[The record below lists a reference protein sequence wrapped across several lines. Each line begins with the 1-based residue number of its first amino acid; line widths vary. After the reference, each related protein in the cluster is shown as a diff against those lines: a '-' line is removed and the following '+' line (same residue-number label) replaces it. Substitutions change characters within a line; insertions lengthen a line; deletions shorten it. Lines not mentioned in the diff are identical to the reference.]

1 MAENF
6 RSFVIFA
13 EMRTGSNLLEATLNA
28 IKKVTCFGEAFNPY
42 MMGWPDKD
50 ELQGITREEREADPI
65 LLLNK
70 LFDKPG
76 HLPGFRYFHDH
87 DPRVFDAIMDDRLC
101 AKIILT
107 RNPLESY
114 VSTRLAWETNQ
125 WKLNETETPIPASIK
140 YDGEEFRQM
149 LSDIREFQLR
159 VMHRLQTSGQSSFW
173 LGYSDLR
180 DSEVMT
186 GLMHWLGRTDLQR
199 VDPASDQVPQNPRSM
214 EDKVSNFQEM
224 QADLHQL
231 DPFALGQV
239 PNFEPRRGPTVPSFT
254 TSEAG
259 SGLIYMPI
267 KGGVTISQQ
276 EWFKGLGQ
284 VTRDYTQSSLRQWK
298 RQHPG
303 HRSFTILRH
312 PLHRAWDA
320 FLQLLS
326 EAKPELRQLMRET
339 HRVPLPEDAALAE
352 LNDDQVMPLF
362 RDFLE
367 FLGRNL
373 SGQTTLP
380 THPHWATQ
388 SAVLGGFGRFAQ
400 PDMLLREERLEDD
413 IAYLCKTA
421 DIPDPQMEKL
431 EPGNYPAF
439 LSDKDLISAARS
451 AYMRDYIAFGFPKSP
466 KQ

>member
-1 MAENF
+1 
-6 RSFVIFA
+6 
-13 EMRTGSNLLEATLNA
+13 
-28 IKKVTCFGEAFNPY
+28 
-42 MMGWPDKD
+42 
-50 ELQGITREEREADPI
+50 
-65 LLLNK
+65 
-70 LFDKPG
+70 
-76 HLPGFRYFHDH
+76 
-87 DPRVFDAIMDDRLC
+87 
-101 AKIILT
+101 
-107 RNPLESY
+107 
-114 VSTRLAWETNQ
+114 
-125 WKLNETETPIPASIK
+125 
-140 YDGEEFRQM
+140 
-149 LSDIREFQLR
+149 
-159 VMHRLQTSGQSSFW
+159 
-173 LGYSDLR
+173 
-180 DSEVMT
+180 
-186 GLMHWLGRTDLQR
+186 
-199 VDPASDQVPQNPRSM
+199 
-214 EDKVSNFQEM
+214 M